1 MHDAVQLKL
10 RLVCRL
16 LLTFVKNERKKA
28 KESAVCSIV
37 SLWKIAKVVAAL
49 KFSTA
54 KAWEEAVSNKHFD

>member
-10 RLVCRL
+10 ACRL
-16 LLTFVKNERKKA
+16 LLTFVKNERKKT

-49 KFSTA
+49 NVATA